1 MKIPLKMGMRFFL
14 MTLFLLIFYVL
25 SYGIIITAFSIGRD
39 LFPIL
44 KYVEI
49 SVFRS
54 FLLLLLAVLIILT
67 FLSMV
72 ILPIIH
78 IISWIQALSKG
89 VYQEPNPMASLSGRK
104 TIYSICITFLYKEVL
119 MQMQIL
125 TDRLKETEAAQAAL
139 ERNRRQ
145 WLAGIT
151 HDLKTPLS
159 YLQGY
164 ASMISAEQYQ
174 WTEAQIKDFG
184 KKMEEKSMHIKTL
197 IDDLNLSF
205 QSDSGKITAQ
215 KTKTELVGFLQNMI
229 LDTANSPGCTDY
241 HFSYEPDVS
250 SAYLNADQLLLQR
263 ALQNIMMNAVIHNPP
278 QTEIT
283 VSLKSLSD
291 AFLITISD
299 NGNGMDKETQ
309 KNLFESYYRGLP
321 TDLPT
326 EGSGLGMAIAKQFIE
341 LHSGRIN
348 VESKSGQGTS
358 IAIEL
363 PVS

>member
-1 MKIPLKMGMRFFL
+1 MKIPLKMGIRFFI
-14 MTLFLLIFYVL
+14 MTLFLMVLYIL

-39 LFPIL
+39 LSPIL
-44 KYVEI
+44 GYVEI
-49 SVFRS
+49 RAFRS
-54 FLLLLLAVLIILT
+54 FLLFLLAALIILT
-67 FLSMV
+67 FLTMF
-72 ILPIIH
+72 ILPVIH
-78 IISWIQALSKG
+78 IISWIQELSKG
-89 VYQEPNPMASLSGRK
+89 VYQEPNPMASLAGRK
-104 TIYSICITFLYKEVL
+104 TIYSICITYLYKEVL

-125 TDRLKETEAAQAAL
+125 TDRLKETEAAQTAL
-139 ERNRRQ
+139 EQNRRQ
-145 WLAGIT
+145 WLSGIT

-164 ASMISAEQYQ
+164 ASMIAAEQYH
-174 WTEAQIKDFG
+174 WSESQIKDFG

-215 KTKTELVGFLQNMI
+215 KTKTELVEFLQNLV
-229 LDTANSPGCTDY
+229 LDTANSPRCTDY
-241 HFSYEPDVS
+241 LFSYEPDIS
-250 SAYLNADQLLLQR
+250 SAYLNADHILLQR
-263 ALQNIMMNAVIHNPP
+263 AFQNILMNAVIHNPP

-283 VSLKSLSD
+283 VSLKRLSD

-299 NGNGMDKETQ
+299 NGNGMDRETQ

-341 LHSGRIN
+341 LHSGRIK

-363 PVS
+363 PVL